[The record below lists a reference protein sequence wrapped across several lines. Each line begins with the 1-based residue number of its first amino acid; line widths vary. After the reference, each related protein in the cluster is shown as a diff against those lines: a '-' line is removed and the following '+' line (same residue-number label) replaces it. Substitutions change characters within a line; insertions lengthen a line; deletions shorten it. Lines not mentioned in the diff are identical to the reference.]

1 MTPKIKIKL
10 DTGAA
15 MPHRAHPS
23 DIGADI
29 KAWRTWLI
37 QGDGTEHELESSAD
51 CYTMKYRSIDCA
63 KIKIDTGVHATP
75 PPGFYIEL
83 VPNSRLAK
91 TPFVYANSFGVID
104 PEYTGSMKVILNT
117 VNSITPGDL
126 MKFLPG
132 NVVGQLILRR
142 RYDAEFEQVDTL
154 KETARGDG
162 GFGSTESLAD
172 MMFAGVK
179 KCSPE
184 CPHFHTIE
192 DAPEGMEHCGFC
204 AKDPDPYPHATEIGF
219 HCVHEILAKGEETGE
234 SASTGRENAAAVMQH
249 FLADMATDRRCID
262 CSFFMMGDHTC
273 AHPGSGFPSA
283 DLNAPACPNFEPEQK
298 LAPEP

>member
-51 CYTMKYRSIDCA
+51 CYTMKYRRIDCA

-91 TPFVYANSFGVID
+91 SPFMYANSFGVID

-117 VNSITPGDL
+117 VNNITPEDL
-126 MKFLPG
+126 TKFLPG

-142 RYDAEFEQVDTL
+142 RYEAEFEQVDSL
-154 KETARGDG
+154 EETERGAG

-172 MMFAGVK
+172 IMFPGVK

-184 CPHFHTIE
+184 CPHFRTIE

-204 AKDPDPYPHATEIGF
+204 TKDPDPYPHATEIGF
-219 HCVHEILAKGEETGE
+219 HCIHEILAGEDSEVPTDQ
-234 SASTGRENAAAVMQH
+234 REAGPSQ
-249 FLADMATDRRCID
+249 RRCLN
-262 CSFFMMGDHTC
+262 CAFFMLHDHTC

-283 DLNAPACPNFEPEQK
+283 DMNAQACPNFEPEQK
-298 LAPEP
+298 PTPEP